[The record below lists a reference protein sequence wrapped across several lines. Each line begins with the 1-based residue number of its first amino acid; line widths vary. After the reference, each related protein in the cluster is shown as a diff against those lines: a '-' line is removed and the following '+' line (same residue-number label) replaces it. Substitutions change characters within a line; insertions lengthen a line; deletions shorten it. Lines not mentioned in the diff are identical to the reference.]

1 MQWACLV
8 LVPEELALGAQ
19 GFPLEEPVQEAQVF
33 QLGERVALKQD
44 IRELTLGEQAQGEQ
58 AQGEQKPGVLVL
70 AELELGVLVQ
80 EAQVFQLEVRGAL
93 KQDTRELTLG
103 EQALGEQALEEQ
115 KPGVLVLAEL
125 ELGVLVQEAQVFQLG
140 ELGALKQNIQ
150 EPKPGELVEKTQV
163 SQQEEQKAREW

>member
-8 LVPEELALGAQ
+8 LVPEKLALGAQ
-19 GFPLEEPVQEAQVF
+19 GFPLEEPVQE
-33 QLGERVALKQD
+33 
-44 IRELTLGEQAQGEQ
+44 EQRIQPE
-58 AQGEQKPGVLVL
+58 VLVPG
-70 AELELGVLVQ
+70 ELVQ
-80 EAQVFQLEVRGAL
+80 EAQVFQLGERGAL
-93 KQDTRELTLG
+93 KQGIRELTLG

-163 SQQEEQKAREW
+163 SQQEEQKTREW